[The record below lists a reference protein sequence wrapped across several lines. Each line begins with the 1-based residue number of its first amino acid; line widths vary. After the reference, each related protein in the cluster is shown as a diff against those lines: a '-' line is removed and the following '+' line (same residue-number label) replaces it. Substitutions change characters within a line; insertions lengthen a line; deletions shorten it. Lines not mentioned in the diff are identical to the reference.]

1 MAKKVDQRGMP
12 LKTYDSHKRV
22 ASTSFA
28 AVLLIIVGVFH
39 LLQGFGA
46 LLSDAD
52 FTTSKGYALG
62 SDGSKWGWAHLAL
75 GVAAIALG
83 LDLPLDP
90 LDDALEDAAH
100 RSARRAAGV

>member
-52 FTTSKGYALG
+52 FTTF
-62 SDGSKWGWAHLAL
+62 
-75 GVAAIALG
+75 
-83 LDLPLDP
+83 DP
-90 LDDALEDAAH
+90 Y
-100 RSARRAAGV
+100 RAARATERGPPWPPMMILG